1 MLTARKGL
9 PRIKTILQV
18 KLIDIFGI
26 NLLHYGL
33 VIQKN
38 RNLLVKALVHVFVVF
53 HNEIYR
59 AGFHFIVQI
68 KNLFYKR

>member
-9 PRIKTILQV
+9 PMIKTILQV

-26 NLLHYGL
+26 NLLQYGL

-38 RNLLVKALVHVFVVF
+38 RNLLVKALVRVFVVF
-53 HNEIYR
+53 HNEIY
-59 AGFHFIVQI
+59 
-68 KNLFYKR
+68 

>member
-1 MLTARKGL
+1 M
-9 PRIKTILQV
+9 IKTILQV

-38 RNLLVKALVHVFVVF
+38 RNLLVKALVRVFVVF
-53 HNEIYR
+53 HNEIY
-59 AGFHFIVQI
+59 
-68 KNLFYKR
+68 